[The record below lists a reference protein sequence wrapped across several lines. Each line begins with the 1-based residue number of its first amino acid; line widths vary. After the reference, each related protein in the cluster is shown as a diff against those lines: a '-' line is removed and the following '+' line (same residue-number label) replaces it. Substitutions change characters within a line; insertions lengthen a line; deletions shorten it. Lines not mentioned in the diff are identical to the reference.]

1 MKKNLPPKLNSEI
14 LKQLATEK
22 LVEMLVEQARAIE
35 QLKSR
40 VIELE
45 QEIEKLKISRDLDS
59 TTSSKPPS
67 SDLLKKSEKKLEAQ
81 TEERETPKRKA
92 GGQPGHP
99 GKTRK
104 GFGRV
109 DRLEILRPQVC
120 RCCGQSE
127 FSGEP
132 IKIEREQVAQLVES
146 PIEIV
151 EYQRYTCICSECGE
165 TQTADWSPEIVPG
178 QDIGIRLQAFLGW
191 INNYGHLSYE
201 KQQELLWELG
211 KIEIGV
217 GTLVAT
223 NERID
228 GAVAQSIDQLKE
240 WVKQTQPNIHVD
252 ETPWAVKGVKEWLWI
267 FANTDFALFHA
278 ADTRSRSELE
288 VILGASYTGV
298 LSSDDYS
305 VYNGYSVRAQQ
316 KCLAHLRRHFK
327 KLSKL
332 PGLHNQEIGFKFIDL
347 IDEGFHN
354 YAFYQKTLLIDEFW
368 SWASEFKL
376 KIESALLTWFERA
389 GAQASKLLR
398 SLLHKADQWWYFLNH
413 PEIPPDNNLAERTL
427 RLAVTK
433 RKVSGGSRSMSRFQ
447 DTANLLTV
455 IQTCRRQRRSVI
467 EFFEQAIKAR
477 LNPAVQTPSL
487 IPQVET

>member
-1 MKKNLPPKLNSEI
+1 MKNNLPPKLNSEI

-22 LVEMLVEQARAIE
+22 LVEMIVEQARAIE

-40 VIELE
+40 VIELG
-45 QEIEKLKISRDLDS
+45 QEIEKLKISRGLDS

-67 SDLLKKSEKKLEAQ
+67 SALLKKSEKKLEAQ
-81 TEERETPKRKA
+81 IEFRETPKRKP

-109 DRLEILRPQVC
+109 DRFEILRPQVC
-120 RCCGQSE
+120 RCCGQGE

-132 IKIEREQVAQLVES
+132 IKIDTQQVAHLVES

-191 INNYGHLSYE
+191 INNYGQLSYE

-223 NERID
+223 NERIES
-228 GAVAQSIDQLKE
+228 AVTQSIDLLKE
-240 WVKQTQPNIHVD
+240 WVKQTQPNIHAD
-252 ETPWAVKGVKEWLWI
+252 ETPWVVKGVKEWLWI

-278 ADTRSRSELE
+278 ADTRSRAEL
-288 VILGASYTGV
+288 
-298 LSSDDYS
+298 
-305 VYNGYSVRAQQ
+305 Q
-316 KCLAHLRRHFK
+316 HFRM
-327 KLSKL
+327 L
-332 PGLHNQEIGFKFIDL
+332 
-347 IDEGFHN
+347 
-354 YAFYQKTLLIDEFW
+354 
-368 SWASEFKL
+368 
-376 KIESALLTWFERA
+376 
-389 GAQASKLLR
+389 
-398 SLLHKADQWWYFLNH
+398 
-413 PEIPPDNNLAERTL
+413 
-427 RLAVTK
+427 
-433 RKVSGGSRSMSRFQ
+433 
-447 DTANLLTV
+447 
-455 IQTCRRQRRSVI
+455 
-467 EFFEQAIKAR
+467 
-477 LNPAVQTPSL
+477 
-487 IPQVET
+487 

>member
-1 MKKNLPPKLNSEI
+1 MKKNLPPKLSSEI

-81 TEERETPKRKA
+81 TEFKETPKRKP

-109 DRLEILRPQVC
+109 DRFEILGPQVC
-120 RCCGQSE
+120 RCCGQRE

-132 IKIEREQVAQLVES
+132 IKIDTQQVAQLVES

-151 EYQRYTCICSECGE
+151 EYQRYTCIFRECGE

-217 GTLVAT
+217 GTLVAR

-240 WVKQTQPNIHVD
+240 WIKQTQPNIDSD
-252 ETPWAVKGVKEWLWI
+252 ETPWVVKGVKEWLWI

-278 ADTRSRSELE
+278 ADTRSRAELE
-288 VILGASYTGV
+288 SILGSCYQGV

-305 VYNGYSVRAQQ
+305 AYNGYAVKDQQ

-327 KLSKL
+327 KLIKL
-332 PGLHNQEIGFKFIDL
+332 PGLNNQEIGAKFISL
-347 IDEGFHN
+347 IDEGFKN
-354 YAFYQKTLLIDEFW
+354 YALFQQTQNLDEFL
-368 SWASEFKL
+368 SWTSEFKP
-376 KIESALLTWFERA
+376 KVESTIHSWIERA
-389 GAQASKLLR
+389 GGEAGKLLR
-398 SLLHKADQWWYFLNH
+398 SLRNKARQWWYFLDH

-427 RLAVTK
+427 RE
-433 RKVSGGSRSMSRFQ
+433 SRHKKK
-447 DTANLLTV
+447 N
-455 IQTCRRQRRSVI
+455 
-467 EFFEQAIKAR
+467 
-477 LNPAVQTPSL
+477 
-487 IPQVET
+487 

>member
-1 MKKNLPPKLNSEI
+1 MKNNLPPKLNSEI

-22 LVEMLVEQARAIE
+22 LVKMIVEQARAIE

-45 QEIEKLKISRDLDS
+45 QEIEKLKISRGLDS

-67 SDLLKKSEKKLEAQ
+67 SALLKKSEKKLEAQ
-81 TEERETPKRKA
+81 IEFRETPKRKP

-109 DRLEILRPQVC
+109 DRFEILRPQVC
-120 RCCGQSE
+120 RCCGQGE

-132 IKIEREQVAQLVES
+132 LPIYTQQVAHLVES

-165 TQTADWSPEIVPG
+165 TQTADWWPEIVPG

-223 NERID
+223 NERIES
-228 GAVAQSIDQLKE
+228 AVTQSIDLLKE
-240 WVKQTQPNIHVD
+240 WVKQTQPNIHAD
-252 ETPWAVKGVKEWLWI
+252 ETPWVVKGVKEWLWI
-267 FANTDFALFHA
+267 FANTNFALFHA
-278 ADTRSRSELE
+278 ADTRSRAEIE
-288 VILGASYTGV
+288 TILCLNYSGV
-298 LSSDDYS
+298 LSSDDYC
-305 VYNGYSVRAQQ
+305 VYNGYNVKAQQ
-316 KCLAHLRRHFK
+316 KCLAHLRRHFQ
-327 KLSKL
+327 KLIKL
-332 PGLHNQEIGFKFIDL
+332 PGLNNQTIGEKFLKL
-347 IDEGFHN
+347 IDEAFKN
-354 YAFYQKTLLIDEFW
+354 YSLFQQNQNI
-368 SWASEFKL
+368 SEFFAWSCEFKVKVQSSIDGWITL
-376 KIESALLTWFERA
+376 A
-389 GAQASKLLR
+389 GGEASKLLR
-398 SLLHKADQWWYFLNH
+398 SLRDK
-413 PEIPPDNNLAERTL
+413 
-427 RLAVTK
+427 
-433 RKVSGGSRSMSRFQ
+433 
-447 DTANLLTV
+447 
-455 IQTCRRQRRSVI
+455 
-467 EFFEQAIKAR
+467 
-477 LNPAVQTPSL
+477 
-487 IPQVET
+487 